1 MRRLLQL
8 APLSLVLLAGCGSQA
23 KTVTVASA
31 PTPGATATTQS
42 TTTTSSAP
50 APPKTTSTPASSS
63 TTTTRSAPEPSFT
76 EPEQEAKSG
85 TLGAAVAVLRARG
98 YTPNNT
104 AEYHPDQTLRVL
116 IGTRHG
122 SDASG
127 MQAFF
132 FLSGRYLGT
141 DSKEPSG
148 TLKVVSQSDTEVA
161 LGYPLYRKGDP
172 LCCASGGTRIV
183 HFALNNGKLTPLD
196 AIPPASSSSGLARN

>member
-1 MRRLLQL
+1 MPMRRLLPF
-8 APLSLVLLAGCGSQA
+8 APLALVLLAGCGSQT

-31 PTPGATATTQS
+31 PTPGAAAS
-42 TTTTSSAP
+42 TTTTGSAP
-50 APPKTTSTPASSS
+50 AAPKTTSTPTSSS

-76 EPEQEAKSG
+76 EPEQASKSG

-98 YTPNNT
+98 YTPNDT
-104 AEYHPDQTLRVL
+104 ADYHPDQTLRVL

-132 FLSGRYLGT
+132 FLGGRYLGT

-172 LCCASGGTRIV
+172 LCCASGGTRVV

-196 AIPPASSSSGLARN
+196 AIPPASSAGGLSRN